1 MRKQYDTVKKVLRL
15 LKPYVPILILSF
27 GFAMIAVIFTL
38 YAPILI
44 GQGVDLILAKGKV
57 DFHGITEILMKLAGV
72 TVITSLTQWLMN
84 LCNNRITYRV
94 VNDVRTNAFSHLQK
108 LPLKY
113 IDAHQYGEIISKVIT
128 DVEQFSDGLLMGFS
142 QLFTG
147 MVTIMGTLIFMVSID
162 LKISLIVIFLTPLSF
177 FVAGFVAKKTYMLFQ
192 KQSEVRAEMTSFT
205 DEIVGNQKT
214 VQAFGYQDR
223 AMKRFQK
230 VNEEL
235 KNCSVR
241 AIFFSSITNPTTR
254 FVNGLVY
261 AGVGIT
267 GAIFAIYGRISVGQL
282 SSFLSYANQYT
293 KPFNEI
299 SGVVTELQNAL
310 ACARRVFDFME
321 EKEEKEDVE
330 RKGVLEEANG
340 NVLLKEV
347 SFSYEPEK
355 ELLKNLNLNVHTGQ
369 KIAIVG
375 PTGCGKTTLINL
387 LMRFYDI
394 DKGEILVSGKNV
406 QDITKDSLR
415 ANYGMVLQETW
426 LKSCSIAEN
435 IAYGKPNA
443 TREEIVQAAK
453 RAFVHEFIERM
464 ENGYDTVLTEEGGNL
479 SQGQKQLIC
488 IARVMLQLP
497 AMLILDEATSSIDTR
512 TEVKVQKAFQEM
524 MTGRTSFIVA
534 HRLSTIQ
541 EADCIL
547 VMRNGNIIEQ
557 GTHEELL
564 KQNGFYATLYKSQ
577 FH

>member
-1 MRKQYDTVKKVLRL
+1 MRKQYDTIRKVIRL
-15 LKPYVPILILSF
+15 LKPYLPILILSL
-27 GFAMIAVIFTL
+27 GFAVATVICTL

-44 GQGVDLILAKGKV
+44 GQGVDLILEKGKV
-57 DFHGITEILMKLAGV
+57 DFHGIKDILIKLAGV
-72 TVITSLTQWLMN
+72 TAITSLTQWLMN

-94 VNDVRTNAFSHLQK
+94 VNDVRTDAFAHLQK

-113 IDAHQYGEIISKVIT
+113 IDAHQYGELMSRVIT

-147 MVTIMGTLIFMVSID
+147 IVTIVGTLIFMVSIHFQ
-162 LKISLIVIFLTPLSF
+162 ISLIVILITPLSF
-177 FVAGFVAKKTYMLFQ
+177 FVAGFVAKKTYMMFK
-192 KQSEVRAEMTSFT
+192 KQSEVRAEMTSLT

-235 KNCSVR
+235 KDCSVK

-254 FVNGLVY
+254 FINGLVY

-267 GAIFAIYGRISVGQL
+267 GAIFAIHGRISVGQL

-321 EKEEKEDVE
+321 EQEEKEDA
-330 RKGVLEEANG
+330 KGKEVLGKAYG
-340 NVLLKEV
+340 NVELKDV
-347 SFSYEPEK
+347 FFSYEPEK
-355 ELLKNLNLNVHTGQ
+355 ELLKNLNLNVRAGQ

-394 DKGEILVSGKNV
+394 DRGQMIVSGRNV

-435 IAYGKPNA
+435 IAYGKPDA
-443 TREEIVQAAK
+443 TREEIEQAAK
-453 RAFVHEFIERM
+453 RAFAHGFIQRM
-464 ENGYDTVLTEEGGNL
+464 ENGYDTVIAEEGGNL

-497 AMLILDEATSSIDTR
+497 SMLILDEATSSIDTR
-512 TEVKVQKAFQEM
+512 TEVKVQNAFQQM
-524 MTGRTSFIVA
+524 MKGRTSFIVA

-547 VMRNGNIIEQ
+547 VMKDGNIIEQ
-557 GTHEELL
+557 GKHEELL
-564 KQNGFYATLYKSQ
+564 EQNGFYAKLYKSQ

>member
-1 MRKQYDTVKKVLRL
+1 MRKQYDTIKKVIRL
-15 LKPYVPILILSF
+15 LKPYLSILILSL
-27 GFAMIAVIFTL
+27 GFAVVTVICTL

-57 DFHGITEILMKLAGV
+57 DFQGIKEILVKLAGV
-72 TVITSLTQWLMN
+72 TIVTSVTQWLMN

-94 VNDVRTNAFSHLQK
+94 VNDVRTDAFAHLQK

-113 IDAHQYGEIISKVIT
+113 IDAHQYGEIMSRVIT

-147 MVTIMGTLIFMVSID
+147 VVTIVGTLIFMVSIHFQ
-162 LKISLIVIFLTPLSF
+162 ISLIVILITPLSF
-177 FVAGFVAKKTYMLFQ
+177 FVAGFVAKKTYMMFQ
-192 KQSEVRAEMTSFT
+192 KQSEVRAEMTSLT

-235 KNCSVR
+235 QDCSVK

-254 FVNGLVY
+254 FINGLVY
-261 AGVGIT
+261 AGVGIA
-267 GAIFAIYGRISVGQL
+267 GAIFAIQGKISVGQL

-321 EKEEKEDVE
+321 EQEEKADTKEKE
-330 RKGVLEEANG
+330 VLEKADG
-340 NVLLKEV
+340 NVQLKEV
-347 SFSYEPEK
+347 SFSYNPEK
-355 ELLKNLNLNVHTGQ
+355 ELLKNLNLNVQAGQ

-387 LMRFYDI
+387 LMRFYELDS
-394 DKGEILVSGKNV
+394 GEMIVSGKNV

-435 IAYGKPNA
+435 IAYGKPDA
-443 TREEIVQAAK
+443 TRKEIEQAAK
-453 RAFVHEFIERM
+453 RAFAHGFIQRM
-464 ENGYDTVLTEEGGNL
+464 ENGYDTVIAEEGGNL

-497 AMLILDEATSSIDTR
+497 SMLILDEATSSIDTR
-512 TEVKVQKAFQEM
+512 TEVKVQNAFQEM
-524 MTGRTSFIVA
+524 MKGRTSFIVA

-547 VMRNGNIIEQ
+547 VMKDGNIIEQ
-557 GTHEELL
+557 GKHEELL
-564 KQNGFYATLYKSQ
+564 EQNGFYANLYKSQ